1 MLHWYETLNQ
11 LGRVA
16 SEMEGRANYAD
27 CCRLQLALT
36 LFGKL
41 YLSTSPPPLYIYLKK
56 QKPKQNKQDS
66 FPLSRQEKDES
77 ESDCYSRCKSKETKL
92 WFKRNSI

>member
-36 LFGKL
+36 FVRETLFINL
-41 YLSTSPPPLYIYLKK
+41 PSPSIYLSQKTKTKTKQTGFFPPHTSRIG
-56 QKPKQNKQDS
+56 
-66 FPLSRQEKDES
+66 
-77 ESDCYSRCKSKETKL
+77 
-92 WFKRNSI
+92 